1 MSRTCL
7 ENHFLSMF
15 CLDLFHF
22 FLGSCQSS
30 IFCLDFGMSDF
41 RYPMRLV
48 AQRTGLS
55 PHVLRAWERRYEA
68 VTPERSETNR
78 RLYSEAEI
86 IRLELMARLTEA
98 GNSIR
103 QIAALSTTELETM
116 AGALPSPTVTPSR
129 SETSSPDQALLEEA
143 WSCVVDLD
151 SPALSKVLNRA
162 TVSLG
167 ISKFSADLIV
177 PLIER
182 IGTAWQS
189 GEISAAEEHAASALI
204 KEVLFTTSRPFA
216 ESTGAPNLVVAT
228 PAGQLHELG
237 AVLVSCTARRDGWQV
252 TYLGPSLPA
261 AEIARAAIRN
271 QSLAVG
277 LSIVYPSDDPQ
288 LPAELLQLRQSL
300 PDEVSIL
307 IGGRSAGYYNETAQE
322 IGAKIVTDLAVLALE
337 LDKIRSR
344 RSS

>member
-1 MSRTCL
+1 
-7 ENHFLSMF
+7 
-15 CLDLFHF
+15 
-22 FLGSCQSS
+22 
-30 IFCLDFGMSDF
+30 MSDF

-182 IGTAWQS
+182 IGTAWKS
-189 GEISAAEEHAASALI
+189 GEISIGEERAASSLI
-204 KEVLFTTSRPFA
+204 KEVLFMTSRPFA
-216 ESTGAPNLVVAT
+216 ESSGAPNLVVAT
-228 PAGQLHELG
+228 PTGQLHELG

>member
-1 MSRTCL
+1 
-7 ENHFLSMF
+7 
-15 CLDLFHF
+15 
-22 FLGSCQSS
+22 
-30 IFCLDFGMSDF
+30 MSDF

-189 GEISAAEEHAASALI
+189 GEISAAEEHAASSLI
-204 KEVLFTTSRPFA
+204 KEVLFMTSRPFA
-216 ESTGAPNLVVAT
+216 ESSGAPNLVVAT
-228 PAGQLHELG
+228 PTGQLHELG

>member
-1 MSRTCL
+1 
-7 ENHFLSMF
+7 
-15 CLDLFHF
+15 
-22 FLGSCQSS
+22 
-30 IFCLDFGMSDF
+30 MSDF

-167 ISKFSADLIV
+167 ILKFSADLIV

>member
-1 MSRTCL
+1 
-7 ENHFLSMF
+7 
-15 CLDLFHF
+15 
-22 FLGSCQSS
+22 
-30 IFCLDFGMSDF
+30 MSDF

-307 IGGRSAGYYNETAQE
+307 IGGRSAGSYNETAKE

>member
-1 MSRTCL
+1 MP
-7 ENHFLSMF
+7 
-15 CLDLFHF
+15 
-22 FLGSCQSS
+22 
-30 IFCLDFGMSDF
+30 DF

-48 AQRTGLS
+48 SQRTGLS
-55 PHVLRAWERRYEA
+55 PHVLRVWERRYEA

-86 IRLELMARLTEA
+86 VRLELMARLTKA

-103 QIAALSTTELETM
+103 QIAALSTADLETM
-116 AGALPSPTVTPSR
+116 AGALPSPTVAPSR
-129 SETSSPDQALLEEA
+129 SETSSPGEALLEEA

-182 IGTAWQS
+182 IGTAWKS
-189 GEISAAEEHAASALI
+189 GEISIGEEHAASALI
-204 KEVLFTTSRPFA
+204 KEVLFMTSRPFA

-228 PAGQLHELG
+228 PTGQLHELG

-300 PDEVSIL
+300 PDKVSIL
-307 IGGRSAGYYNETAQE
+307 IGGRSAGYYKEAAKE
-322 IGAKIVTDLAVLALE
+322 IGAKIVTDLAVLTLE
-337 LDKIRSR
+337 LDKIRNR

>member
-1 MSRTCL
+1 
-7 ENHFLSMF
+7 
-15 CLDLFHF
+15 
-22 FLGSCQSS
+22 
-30 IFCLDFGMSDF
+30 MSDI

-55 PHVLRAWERRYEA
+55 PHVLRVWERRYEA

-103 QIAALSTTELETM
+103 QIAALPTTELETM

-129 SETSSPDQALLEEA
+129 SETSSLDEALLEEA
-143 WSCVVDLD
+143 WSCVVNLD
-151 SPALSKVLNRA
+151 SPGLSKVLNRA

-167 ISKFSADLIV
+167 ILKFSADLIV

-182 IGTAWQS
+182 IGTAWKS
-189 GEISAAEEHAASALI
+189 GEISIGEEHAASSLI
-204 KEVLFTTSRPFA
+204 KEVLFMTSRPFA
-216 ESTGAPNLVVAT
+216 ESSGAPNLVVAT
-228 PAGQLHELG
+228 PTGQLHELG

-307 IGGRSAGYYNETAQE
+307 IGGRSAGSYNETAKE

>member
-1 MSRTCL
+1 
-7 ENHFLSMF
+7 
-15 CLDLFHF
+15 
-22 FLGSCQSS
+22 
-30 IFCLDFGMSDF
+30 MSDI

-55 PHVLRAWERRYEA
+55 PHVLRVWERRYEA

-103 QIAALSTTELETM
+103 QIAALPTTELETM

-129 SETSSPDQALLEEA
+129 SETSSPDEALLEEA
-143 WSCVVDLD
+143 WSCVVNLD
-151 SPALSKVLNRA
+151 SPGLSKVLNRA

-167 ISKFSADLIV
+167 ILKFSADLIV

-182 IGTAWQS
+182 IGTAWKS
-189 GEISAAEEHAASALI
+189 GEISIGEEHAASSLI
-204 KEVLFTTSRPFA
+204 KEVLFMTSRPFA
-216 ESTGAPNLVVAT
+216 ESSGAPNLVVAT
-228 PAGQLHELG
+228 PTGQLHELG